1 VIEPT
6 STSDQLELF
15 GLSVLELREFE
26 SKVGSDA
33 IRPLKSTAS
42 SAHRE
47 PGIVA
52 AVLDLTPFVVQALLT
67 ILIVPR
73 AGRRREVRMVKRLK
87 SGGCTEVVIKE
98 SDYKTGTLSPAI
110 VKALADLFSMDIS
123 DAVKKISGNK
133 E

>member
-1 VIEPT
+1 
-6 STSDQLELF
+6 
-15 GLSVLELREFE
+15 
-26 SKVGSDA
+26 
-33 IRPLKSTAS
+33 
-42 SAHRE
+42 
-47 PGIVA
+47 
-52 AVLDLTPFVVQALLT
+52 
-67 ILIVPR
+67 
-73 AGRRREVRMVKRLK
+73 MVKRLK